1 MRRYPAKFE
10 CRYCRYA
17 ASKTLKRHLLRASNR
32 WQCLTKRHILWNAYF
47 VFASLS
53 LHHKKCVPHND
64 TTNTGTKVMH
74 SLCKTYSTPY
84 IIPHTVAHWILTF
97 YPPFRPIIQ
106 YTCTWYVLHWH
117 VNRVFISSPIY
128 THTQNDEELRFFSCD
143 FISSVLVNS
152 AWEVNDIVLSLL
164 IQILIQISIASIS
177 TQRELITVLVSFWN
191 QSVICPEYEKNRRFH
206 VEYR

>member
-1 MRRYPAKFE
+1 MLFSEWSGIHLKDFKSSYTVSMRRYPAKFE

-106 YTCTWYVLHWH
+106 YTCIWYVLHWH

-128 THTQNDEELRFFSCD
+128 THTKRWRVEIFFVRFHQF
-143 FISSVLVNS
+143 
-152 AWEVNDIVLSLL
+152 
-164 IQILIQISIASIS
+164 SIS
-177 TQRELITVLVSFWN
+177 
-191 QSVICPEYEKNRRFH
+191 
-206 VEYR
+206 

>member
-1 MRRYPAKFE
+1 MPILPVCRIENPETAFAKSVQQMAMSDETSHFME
-10 CRYCRYA
+10 R
-17 ASKTLKRHLLRASNR
+17 
-32 WQCLTKRHILWNAYF
+32 
-47 VFASLS
+47 VF
-53 LHHKKCVPHND
+53 CVCF
-64 TTNTGTKVMH
+64 
-74 SLCKTYSTPY
+74 SFTPPQKMCPTQWHY
-84 IIPHTVAHWILTF
+84 KHWYQSHAFAVQNLFYTIHHTVAHWILTF

-106 YTCTWYVLHWH
+106 YTCIWYVLHWH